1 MKKLFVFAFACVM
14 LAGCKGGDEEK
25 VLGHDELIDSIAT
38 MDSLYAFEMV
48 ANPEKA
54 NAIIDL
60 YTQFVKGYPEDSLA
74 PVYLMKMA
82 ETQISIGE
90 FEAGIANL
98 DSIITLY
105 PGFEEVA
112 GCQFLKGWAYE
123 QNEQYDKAREAYTV
137 FVTEYPD
144 HVLAADVKKALPM
157 VGLSPEE
164 QLKMV
169 KKQ

>member
-74 PVYLMKMA
+74 PVYL
-82 ETQISIGE
+82 TFG
-90 FEAGIANL
+90 G
-98 DSIITLY
+98 
-105 PGFEEVA
+105 
-112 GCQFLKGWAYE
+112 
-123 QNEQYDKAREAYTV
+123 R
-137 FVTEYPD
+137 
-144 HVLAADVKKALPM
+144 
-157 VGLSPEE
+157 
-164 QLKMV
+164 
-169 KKQ
+169 